1 VTFALLLCTTRVLQ
15 RKNWRALRT
24 SANRPLAFID
34 SQQLLPVALAEILD
48 NVLELQSRRLQ
59 LNGIAVEKQY
69 RCDGVVQGFAVELKQ
84 VFLNMIGNAVQAM
97 PFGGRLRVRLCRSLE
112 WSTGRR
118 GVRFSAHDTG
128 QGIRPEHA
136 KRIFEPLTLPGS
148 VFRVRI
154 RRDAASRVSLVSS
167 AVHRGV

>member
-1 VTFALLLCTTRVLQ
+1 VHYSR
-15 RKNWRALRT
+15 
-24 SANRPLAFID
+24 
-34 SQQLLPVALAEILD
+34 LAEE
-48 NVLELQSRRLQ
+48 ELARVAHIGKQTLSFYRLSAAAAGCPGRDSRQRSRVA
-59 LNGIAVEKQY
+59 IPPPSVEWNRRRETIP